1 MSVKIILAGIGG
13 QGVLFAH
20 QLLAACAVEQGL
32 DVTGAETHGMSQ
44 RGGSVVSHLKIGQAV
59 APLIRSGTA
68 DFLLAFDAN
77 EGYRSLPFI
86 RPGGTVIVNS
96 GDGFPGNEVQKHLEE
111 MQISVRVLDAD
122 AIALEV
128 NRPSS
133 ANVALLGFA
142 STSPDFPLS
151 RDALR
156 EAVLSAT
163 RPGLAET
170 NLRAFDQ
177 GAQAGT

>member
-20 QLLAACAVEQGL
+20 QLLAECAVEQGL
-32 DVTGAETHGMSQ
+32 EVTGAETHGMSQ
-44 RGGSVVSHLKIGQAV
+44 RGGSVVSHLKIGEAV

-68 DFLLAFDAN
+68 DFLLAFEVT
-77 EGYRSLPFI
+77 EGYRSLPFL

-96 GDGFPGNEVQKHLEE
+96 RDGFPDDRVREQLGV

-122 AIALEV
+122 AIARAV
-128 NRPSS
+128 NRASS

-142 STSPDFPLS
+142 STSPTFPLS
-151 RDALR
+151 RKALR
-156 EAVLSAT
+156 ETVRRVT
-163 RPGLAET
+163 RPGIAET
-170 NLRAFDQ
+170 NLRVFDE
-177 GAQAGT
+177 GVKAGT